1 MSDMKE
7 NISVSLEKD
16 TIKWLDEQA
25 ATGKYRNR
33 SHVIEYAI
41 SELKRQGESNE

>member
-1 MSDMKE
+1 MADMKE

-16 TIKWLDEQA
+16 TIKWLDDQA
-25 ATGKYRNR
+25 ETGKFRNR

-41 SELKRQGESNE
+41 NQLKAGKEA

>member
-1 MSDMKE
+1 MADMKE

-16 TIKWLDEQA
+16 TIKWVDEQA
-25 ATGKYRNR
+25 LTGKFRNR

-41 SELKRQGESNE
+41 NQLKNQEAKA

>member
-1 MSDMKE
+1 MADMKE

-16 TIKWLDEQA
+16 TISWLDEQA
-25 ATGKYRNR
+25 ATGKFRNR

-41 SELKRQGESNE
+41 NELKKREA

>member
-1 MSDMKE
+1 MADMKE

-16 TIKWLDEQA
+16 TIKWVDEQTK
-25 ATGKYRNR
+25 TGKYRNR

-41 SELKRQGESNE
+41 NQLKGVS